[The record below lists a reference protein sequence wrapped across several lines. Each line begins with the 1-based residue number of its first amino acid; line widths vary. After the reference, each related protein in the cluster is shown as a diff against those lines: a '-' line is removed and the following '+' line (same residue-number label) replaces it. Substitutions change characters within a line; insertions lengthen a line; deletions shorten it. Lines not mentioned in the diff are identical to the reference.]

1 MRILLGTTGFA
12 HPGGSET
19 YLLTMAQQLERL
31 GHDVVICAAELGAV
45 AAAAEETGLRV
56 VGAADEV
63 GAAPAAMLAQDAPTA
78 YELAGRWPSAPLV
91 FRACSDVYDFQL
103 PPEVPGVVACVV
115 ACTDRVAD
123 RVRATAATHEIV
135 RLRHPV
141 DVRRFQPLRPIR
153 GAPAARAHPRQ
164 LPRRRA
170 ARGAD
175 RRLGGGGRG
184 VRAARAPGRGDA
196 RAGDRDERRRHRG
209 RQGAG
214 DHRGHGLRA
223 GGVRLRLR
231 GARRLGDGR
240 QLRRAGGR
248 QLRGDGDGAGRRP
261 GRAGRGP
268 AGLRR
273 GDGRRQP
280 RPGGPPPPRRPPRGC
295 AGRAVPPAGRRRGG
309 AGRRRPGLGRRGLG
323 RAPPRRARAPRPPPV
338 GVGARGDEPAARAR
352 AGDGR
357 ARCRARRL
365 RGRPRGAHRGA
376 RRRLAAYDTSAAER
390 DLFRDDR
397 DAWQARALLA
407 EQEAER
413 LRGLLETRRVRAA
426 MAGGKLADRM
436 RGR

>member
-45 AAAAEETGLRV
+45 AAAAEEAGLRV
-56 VGAADEV
+56 VGSVDEV
-63 GAAPAAMLAQDAPTA
+63 GAAPAATLAQDAPTA

-103 PPEVPGVVACVV
+103 PPEVPGVAVCVV

-153 GAPAARAHPRQ
+153 ERPRRALILGNYLDGPRLEALTGAWEAAGVECLRLGRPAAATLAPEIAMNDADIVVGKARVIIEAMACG
-164 LPRRRA
+164 RA
-170 ARGAD
+170 AYVYDYAGRDGWVTAGNYAALEAD
-175 RRLGGGGRG
+175 NFAGMATGLGVDPAGLAADLPAYDAAMGDVNRDLAVRHHHAGRHADALVALFRRLGAGE
-184 VRAARAPGRGDA
+184 VAPAGDA
-196 RAGDRDERRRHRG
+196 PASN
-209 RQGAG
+209 GA
-214 DHRGHGLRA
+214 A
-223 GGVRLRLR
+223 S
-231 GARRLGDGR
+231 AAPRLGELAR
-240 QLRRAGGR
+240 L
-248 QLRGDGDGAGRRP
+248 
-261 GRAGRGP
+261 
-268 AGLRR
+268 
-273 GDGRRQP
+273 GRRQWASE
-280 RPGGPPPPRRPPRGC
+280 REAMNLRRE
-295 AGRAVPPAGRRRGG
+295 
-309 AGRRRPGLGRRGLG
+309 LGRVTDERD
-323 RAPPRRARAPRPPPV
+323 AARTAYEDAHAALT
-338 GVGARGDEPAARAR
+338 GARDDA
-352 AGDGR
+352 
-357 ARCRARRL
+357 
-365 RGRPRGAHRGA
+365 
-376 RRRLAAYDTSAAER
+376 LAAYDTAAAER

>member
-45 AAAAEETGLRV
+45 AAAAEEAGLRV
-56 VGAADEV
+56 VGSADEV

-103 PPEVPGVVACVV
+103 PPEVPGVAACVV

-123 RVRATAATHEIV
+123 RVRATAAAHEIV

-153 GAPAARAHPRQ
+153 ERPRRALILGNYLDGPRLAALTGAWEAAGVECVRLGRPAAATLAPEIAMNDADIVVGKARVIIEAMACG
-164 LPRRRA
+164 RA
-170 ARGAD
+170 AYVYDYA
-175 RRLGGGGRG
+175 GRDG
-184 VRAARAPGRGDA
+184 WVT
-196 RAGDRDERRRHRG
+196 AGE
-209 RQGAG
+209 
-214 DHRGHGLRA
+214 
-223 GGVRLRLR
+223 
-231 GARRLGDGR
+231 
-240 QLRRAGGR
+240 LRRAGGR

-280 RPGGPPPPRRPPRGC
+280 RPGRPPPPRRPPCGR

-309 AGRRRPGLGRRGLG
+309 AGRRRRGLGRRGLG

-338 GVGARGDEPAARAR
+338 GVGARGA
-352 AGDGR
+352 
-357 ARCRARRL
+357 
-365 RGRPRGAHRGA
+365 
-376 RRRLAAYDTSAAER
+376 
-390 DLFRDDR
+390 
-397 DAWQARALLA
+397 
-407 EQEAER
+407 
-413 LRGLLETRRVRAA
+413 
-426 MAGGKLADRM
+426 
-436 RGR
+436 